1 MALIFHGICSVVNV
15 LDLFQLTENYQNTF
29 CHSFQIKIY
38 VYFFQVKW
46 SETSLFSPK
55 FESKQT
61 LKNDTKFVF
70 VKCAS
75 GPELVHFTP
84 VFFLLFFKCASGVGS
99 CTLKIKTKTAAQ
111 SATAEIWR
119 EKREKFKIVRK
130 FCKVTRSV
138 DLRLTSKWI
147 KNQLI
152 HRT

>member
-1 MALIFHGICSVVNV
+1 MFI
-15 LDLFQLTENYQNTF
+15 
-29 CHSFQIKIY
+29 SFRSNGAK
-38 VYFFQVKW
+38 QVASQFSPKSESKQPLKNDTKCVFEIKW

-55 FESKQT
+55 SKSKQT

-111 SATAEIWR
+111 SAAGI
-119 EKREKFKIVRK
+119 
-130 FCKVTRSV
+130 
-138 DLRLTSKWI
+138 
-147 KNQLI
+147 
-152 HRT
+152 

>member
-1 MALIFHGICSVVNV
+1 MPISWYAKILLCFFPVC
-15 LDLFQLTENYQNTF
+15 QNYQNIF
-29 CHSFQIKIY
+29 YQSIQIKIY
-38 VYFFQVKW
+38 VYFFQIKW

-55 FESKQT
+55 SKSKQT
-61 LKNDTKFVF
+61 LKNDTKCVF

-84 VFFLLFFKCASGVGS
+84 VFFLLFFKCTSGVGS

-111 SATAEIWR
+111 SAAGIWR

-130 FCKVTRSV
+130 FCKVTKW
-138 DLRLTSKWI
+138 LTSKWI
-147 KNQLI
+147 KNQVI